1 MPFVVKEH
9 ESKFDFMEY
18 KVRKVVPLFTS
29 EEDLFLVLTE

>member
-9 ESKFDFMEY
+9 EAEFVFAEY
-18 KVRKVVPLFTS
+18 KVRKVVPLLTS